1 MRMMGIDIGTKRI
14 GVAISDELGFTA
26 QGVEVIHRDKGKV
39 LERIKELA
47 MAYRVERIVV
57 GLPKNMNG
65 TVGERGEEAL
75 RFGRKLETA
84 LSLPVVFWD
93 ERLTTVMAERT
104 LISADVRRKKR
115 KQVVDQL
122 AATFILQNY
131 LDSQGGKTNER

>member
-1 MRMMGIDIGTKRI
+1 MRMMGIDIGSKRI
-14 GVAISDELGFTA
+14 GVAISDELGYTA
-26 QGVEVIHRDKGKV
+26 QGVEVIHRDKGRV

-47 MAYRVERIVV
+47 KAYRVERIVV

-75 RFGRKLETA
+75 RFGRKLEAA

-104 LISADVRRKKR
+104 LISADIRRKKR

-122 AATFILQNY
+122 AATLILQNY